1 MKVNA
6 RKLIEIDFNQLSHY
20 LLARFKIQQW
30 CWWQFLSPKS
40 KQSLFESKFWNLKVN
55 YFFMRGP
62 FILWALYQ
70 HLFDVWV
77 VTRFL
82 CGFIPRLNLLAR
94 VNIDRGSSWST
105 KDWDE
110 SVFQVPAHFIAS
122 DRMLHG
128 LTRQLKHTF
137 LTQLDRL
144 KMETCSC

>member
-6 RKLIEIDFNQLSHY
+6 RKLIEIDFNQLSHC

-40 KQSLFESKFWNLKVN
+40 KQSLFKSKFWNLKVN

-82 CGFIPRLNLLAR
+82 CGFIPRLNLMAR
-94 VNIDRGSSWST
+94 VNIDRGSFWST
-105 KDWDE
+105 KDYDE
-110 SVFQVPAHFIAS
+110 SVFKVPAQIACLRVDSPTEAHFLNTLWLFENG
-122 DRMLHG
+122 DLVML
-128 LTRQLKHTF
+128 T
-137 LTQLDRL
+137 
-144 KMETCSC
+144 